1 MFNWIKSYM
10 PKRLYYRAALIL
22 VLPVLFLQLII
33 SIVFIQRHFEGVTVQ
48 MTRTI
53 AAELDL
59 ITEVIEREGALAG
72 QQIARSLGM
81 SMSIVAKDTKFVEQR
96 RFFDFTGIV
105 VRRELL
111 ALPEILT
118 VDLPDNRKVTVRIKT
133 DQEYFDLQFA
143 RRQVSASNPHQLIV
157 YLFVFGAF
165 FTIIAFFYLRNQLRP
180 ITRLAD
186 AAEAFGHGE
195 NIPYDPGG
203 ALEVRAAGK
212 AFLNMRERIGRHL
225 KQRTMLLSGV
235 SHDLRTPITRLKL
248 GLSLLPKEQREP
260 LERDVEDMN
269 LLLNEFL
276 DYAKFE
282 NETESPVE
290 DTDPTVLVDELIKNF
305 SRTDIKIKEIGEIS
319 NKSFKLKPFAIKRAL
334 ENLINNANRYAKRI
348 LIEKKF
354 EGNLLLF
361 AVHDD
366 GPGIDE
372 SQYDEVLQPFTRL
385 DPSRNQNKGSGVG
398 LGLPIA
404 KEIVESHGGVL
415 KLSRSPHL
423 NGLCVSLIIP
433 VNNKSVVGPEGLE
446 PPTNAL

>member
-1 MFNWIKSYM
+1 MFKWINSYM
-10 PKRLYYRAALIL
+10 PKRLYFRAALIL
-22 VLPVLFLQLII
+22 VFPVVFLQLIV

-48 MTRTI
+48 MTRTV

-59 ITEVIEREGALAG
+59 ITEVIEREGAVAA

-81 SMSIVAKDTKFVEQR
+81 SMSIVAQDTKFAQR
-96 RFFDFTGIV
+96 RRVYDLTGLV

-111 ALPEILT
+111 ELPEILT
-118 VDLPDNRKVTVRIKT
+118 VDLPDNKKVKARIKSGE
-133 DQEYFDLQFA
+133 EYFDLQFS
-143 RRQVSASNPHQLIV
+143 RRRVSASNPHQLIV
-157 YLFVFGAF
+157 YLVVFGAF
-165 FTIIAFFYLRNQLRP
+165 FTVIAFFYLRNQLRP

-195 NIPYDPGG
+195 NVNYNPSG
-203 ALEVRAAGK
+203 ALEVRAAGQ
-212 AFLNMRERIGRHL
+212 AFLDMRERIQRHL
-225 KQRTMLLSGV
+225 KQRTMILSGV

-260 LERDVEDMN
+260 LEKDVEDMN

-276 DYAKFE
+276 DFAKFE
-282 NETESPVE
+282 NETDVPAE
-290 DTDPTVLVDELIKNF
+290 DTNPSLLVDDLIENF
-305 SRTDIKIKEIGEIS
+305 SRTDVKIETIGEFA
-319 NKSFKLKPFAIKRAL
+319 NTTFKLKPFAIKRAL
-334 ENLINNANRYAKRI
+334 ENLINNANRYGKQI
-348 LIEKKF
+348 LIEKKIEDNF
-354 EGNLLLF
+354 LILS
-361 AVHDD
+361 VHDD

-372 SQYDEVLQPFTRL
+372 SLHDEVLQPFTRL

-404 KEIVESHGGVL
+404 KEIAEGHGGVL
-415 KLSRSPHL
+415 RLSRSSHL

-433 VNNKSVVGPEGLE
+433 VNNKVMVGPEGLE

>member
-1 MFNWIKSYM
+1 MFKWINSYM

-22 VLPVLFLQLII
+22 VFPVVFLQLIV

-48 MTRTI
+48 MTRTV

-59 ITEVIEREGALAG
+59 ITEVIEREGAVTA

-81 SMSIVAKDTKFVEQR
+81 SMSIVAQDTKFAQR
-96 RFFDFTGIV
+96 RRVYDLTGLV

-118 VDLPDNRKVTVRIKT
+118 VDLPDNKKVKARIKSGE
-133 DQEYFDLQFA
+133 EYFDLQFS
-143 RRQVSASNPHQLIV
+143 RRRVSASNPHQLIV
-157 YLFVFGAF
+157 YLVVFGAF
-165 FTIIAFFYLRNQLRP
+165 FTVIAFYYLRNQLRP

-195 NIPYDPGG
+195 NVNYNPSG
-203 ALEVRAAGK
+203 ALEVRAAGQ
-212 AFLNMRERIGRHL
+212 AFLDMRERIQRHL
-225 KQRTMLLSGV
+225 KQRTMILSGV

-260 LERDVEDMN
+260 LEKDVEDMN

-276 DYAKFE
+276 DFAKFE
-282 NETESPVE
+282 NETDITPEVTNPSLLVE
-290 DTDPTVLVDELIKNF
+290 DLIKNF
-305 SRTDIKIKEIGEIS
+305 SRTGVKIETIGEFT
-319 NKSFKLKPFAIKRAL
+319 NTKFKLKPFAIKRAL
-334 ENLINNANRYAKRI
+334 ENLINNANRYGQQI
-348 LIEKKF
+348 LIEKKIEDNF
-354 EGNLLLF
+354 LILS
-361 AVHDD
+361 VHDD
-366 GPGIDE
+366 GPGVE
-372 SQYDEVLQPFTRL
+372 ENLYEEVLQPFTRL

-404 KEIVESHGGVL
+404 KEIAEGHGGAL
-415 KLSRSPHL
+415 RLSRSSHL

-433 VNNKSVVGPEGLE
+433 LNHKVMVGPEGLE

>member
-1 MFNWIKSYM
+1 MFKWINSYM
-10 PKRLYYRAALIL
+10 PKRLYFRAALIL
-22 VLPVLFLQLII
+22 VFPVVFLQLIV

-48 MTRTI
+48 MTRTV

-59 ITEVIEREGALAG
+59 ITEVIEREGAVAA

-81 SMSIVAKDTKFVEQR
+81 SMSIVAQDTKFAQR
-96 RFFDFTGIV
+96 RRAYDLTGLV

-118 VDLPDNRKVTVRIKT
+118 VDLPDNKKVKARIKSGE
-133 DQEYFDLQFA
+133 EYFDLQFS
-143 RRQVSASNPHQLIV
+143 RRRVSASNPHQLIV
-157 YLFVFGAF
+157 YLVVFGAF

-195 NIPYDPGG
+195 NVNYNPSG
-203 ALEVRAAGK
+203 ALEVRAAGQ
-212 AFLNMRERIGRHL
+212 AFLDMRERIQRHL
-225 KQRTMLLSGV
+225 KQRTMIVSGV

-260 LERDVEDMN
+260 LEKDVEDMN

-276 DYAKFE
+276 DFAKFE
-282 NETESPVE
+282 NETDVPAE
-290 DTDPTVLVDELIKNF
+290 DTNPSLLVDDLIENF
-305 SRTDIKIKEIGEIS
+305 SRTDVKIETIGEFA
-319 NKSFKLKPFAIKRAL
+319 NTTFKLKPFAIKRAL
-334 ENLINNANRYAKRI
+334 ENLINNANRYGKQI
-348 LIEKKF
+348 LIEKKIEDNF
-354 EGNLLLF
+354 LILS
-361 AVHDD
+361 VHDD

-372 SQYDEVLQPFTRL
+372 SLHDEVLQPFTRL

-404 KEIVESHGGVL
+404 KEIAEGHGGVL
-415 KLSRSPHL
+415 RLSRSSHL

-433 VNNKSVVGPEGLE
+433 VNNMVMVGPEGLE